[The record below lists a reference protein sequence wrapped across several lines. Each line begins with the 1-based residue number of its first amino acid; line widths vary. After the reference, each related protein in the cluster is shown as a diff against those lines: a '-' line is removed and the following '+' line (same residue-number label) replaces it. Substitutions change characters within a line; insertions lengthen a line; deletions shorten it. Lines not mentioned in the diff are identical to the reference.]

1 MNINVLIICI
11 TVLICLI
18 SILVVSYRVLK
29 RKYNQRDFEL
39 ALEKY
44 KFFGSI
50 STENIDK
57 EIEKLIARYFNY
69 YVVYNFQIR
78 GKKYIKEDEMDKA
91 VKDITKNIVLE
102 MSELYSFYFRLIYN
116 IDTEEQLTAK
126 VYEMVTDSM
135 IAYASEYNAP
145 KE

>member
-18 SILVVSYRVLK
+18 STLVVSYRVLK

-69 YVVYNFQIR
+69 YVVYNIQVQ

-102 MSELYSFYFRLIYN
+102 MSELYSFYFRLVYN